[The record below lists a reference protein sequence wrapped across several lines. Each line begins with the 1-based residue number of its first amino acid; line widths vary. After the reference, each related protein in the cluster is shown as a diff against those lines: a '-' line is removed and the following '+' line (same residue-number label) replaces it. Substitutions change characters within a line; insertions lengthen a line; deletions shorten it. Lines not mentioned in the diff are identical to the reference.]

1 MARKRCSYQDALKI
15 LRKIDVHLHDGL
27 DVGSSSRKA
36 GTSDKTY
43 YHWRMYFSGMGC
55 SQLSEI
61 CALCKEKERLKKVLT
76 ELQLDKLILKENLDY
91 LKSKA

>member
-1 MARKRCSYQDALKI
+1 MALKRYSDEDALKF
-15 LRKIDVHLHDGL
+15 LLEIDVYLHDGL
-27 DVGSSSRKA
+27 HVVSSCHKA
-36 GTSDKTY
+36 GTSDKTF
-43 YHWRMYFSGMGC
+43 YHWSKKFGGMGF